1 MCKSSRFKSL
11 EDLQQDSVELCL
23 TYCGYEEC
31 DPGYR
36 FGPNKRNSHVLHIVK
51 EGKGH
56 LEIGKKKYQIGKGE
70 AFLIPANM
78 EAWYEADKENPWT
91 YMWVGFVGYKADE
104 CILSSGFSLKNPV
117 RKIGCDR
124 KLYGYIEDMLEAHQL
139 TISDELRRN
148 GILMIFLSELIE
160 DYKKQS
166 PGTPMTRPYPGSVYV
181 KHAVEY
187 INRNYSKRL
196 KINEMADYIGVN
208 RSYLTSSFKKAMGC
222 SPQEYLVNLRME
234 KARSLL
240 TKTDMPV
247 NAVANAVGYSDQLA
261 FSKIYKQYY
270 GLSPKAY
277 REQGE
282 ELIVYAKKGDYANR
296 NL

>member
-166 PGTPMTRPYPGSVYV
+166 PGTPMTHPYPGSVYV

-282 ELIVYAKKGDYANR
+282 ELIVYAKKGDYDNR